1 MGNRNSER
9 LGKFYWEQVAEITR
23 LLETY
28 VKQSNSL
35 DINKYLKICEELGQE
50 PNPDK
55 MPLEISDFPLD
66 VQVAFFI
73 FGFLEDNWEGMSG
86 IYLGKQWGNIEY
98 LFNLYKVEEPKTVL
112 YIMKLY
118 EGILVEEKAKKAEQ
132 KRKAEKRKS
141 AGGGKSFTH
150 NVQG

>member
-1 MGNRNSER
+1 LGNRDSER

-28 VKQSNSL
+28 VKQSNSI
-35 DINKYLKICEELGQE
+35 DIDKYLRICEELGQE
-50 PNPDK
+50 PDPDK

-73 FGFLEDNWEGMSG
+73 FGFLEDVWEGMSG
-86 IYLGKQWGNIEY
+86 IYLGKNWRNIEY

-118 EGILVEEKAKKAEQ
+118 EGILVGERAKKAEQ